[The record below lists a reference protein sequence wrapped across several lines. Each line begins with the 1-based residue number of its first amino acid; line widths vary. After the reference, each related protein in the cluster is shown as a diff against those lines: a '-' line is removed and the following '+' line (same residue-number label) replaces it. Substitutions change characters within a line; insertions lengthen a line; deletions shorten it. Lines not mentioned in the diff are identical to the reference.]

1 MTTRARDGIR
11 QPNPHYAHAATTSP
25 SLTPSSVRTTLRDPD
40 WWRAMEDE
48 FSALQANRTWTLVPR
63 PRGVNVI
70 SGKWL
75 FKNKLKPDGTLERRK
90 AC

>member
-1 MTTRARDGIR
+1 
-11 QPNPHYAHAATTSP
+11 
-25 SLTPSSVRTTLRDPD
+25 
-40 WWRAMEDE
+40 MEDE